1 MADSSEPLR
10 PSGVNH
16 PPPKT
21 SSLLLRAPPPP
32 VSILITTVLSL
43 AVALVLWAPNWNE
56 TVSSFAL
63 IFLIPALVAGGLTP
77 VLARAFGGRFELQ
90 RSLFLVVMV
99 LLIELPTAAVG
110 RLGLLLVPSYV
121 PGAMAILLFLQAP
134 ALWFRHLTLY
144 GVSSAHH
151 SRSIVPAAIQPVL
164 AILLFFFLVPPS
176 LELGVAAIAFLVLG
190 FLCALLLLR
199 VVDRPLQH
207 GFQSSGL
214 SMMRPLLDH
223 VNRRDPEATG
233 LIEAFF
239 LKSAQPADLRVTVV
253 RFGDPKATVATL
265 TLPTVHPGPFGAIG
279 ASDLPRKMADGLG
292 PSAGTVFVP
301 HAPCDHDLDLP
312 SQAEAE
318 KMVRAARTLVESLA
332 SGPGRRRGSPLLA
345 PYEGSLA
352 RAQIVGDCALV
363 IVTQAPEPTDDIS
376 YAVADRLAREVEAAS
391 GMRVALIDAHNSYI
405 EGQGDVA
412 YATPLAERLVR
423 DARAAVA
430 AAVAATEDSTV
441 EVGTAVVRGY
451 DIARDGIAGEGMR
464 ALVIRAA
471 GTTSAYV
478 LVDGNNLV
486 HGCRDPIVARLRTLV
501 DAAEVLTTDN
511 HVVHEADGSTNPVG
525 GRYPKE
531 ALIRDAEA
539 VVKRA
544 LANLRAVDV
553 TSGRAEVPGIL
564 VLGPGFTSRLLTAIS
579 DTVSMLGNSLVM
591 TLLLLF
597 ASSLVVLFALAH

>member
-1 MADSSEPLR
+1 MSA
-10 PSGVNH
+10 
-16 PPPKT
+16 
-21 SSLLLRAPPPP
+21 LLA
-32 VSILITTVLSL
+32 VVLSI
-43 AVALVLWAPNWNE
+43 AAALVLWGPNWSE
-56 TVSSFAL
+56 MTSTFVL
-63 IFLIPALVAGGLTP
+63 VFLIPALVAGALTP
-77 VLARAFGGRFELQ
+77 PLARVCKGRFELQ
-90 RSLFLVVMV
+90 RSFFLVVMV
-99 LLIELPTAAVG
+99 LLIELPIAAAG
-110 RLGLLLVPSYV
+110 RLGLLLVPSYG
-121 PGAMAILLFLQAP
+121 PGVWGILLFLQAP

-151 SRSIVPAAIQPVL
+151 TRSIVPAAVQPVL
-164 AILLFFFLVPPS
+164 AILLLFFLVPVS
-176 LELGVAAIAFLVLG
+176 LGLAIAAVVFLVLG

-233 LIEAFF
+233 MIEAFF
-239 LKSAQPADLRVTVV
+239 LKSAQPADLNVTAV
-253 RFGDPKATVATL
+253 RFGTPRGAAATIA
-265 TLPTVHPGPFGAIG
+265 LPTVHPGPFGAIG
-279 ASDLPRKMADGLG
+279 ASDLPRKMVEALG
-292 PSAGTVFVP
+292 SSAGAVFVP
-301 HAPCDHDLDLP
+301 HTPCDHDLDLP
-312 SQAEAE
+312 SQAETE
-318 KMVRAARTLVESLA
+318 KMTSATRALFESIA
-332 SGPGRRRGSPLLA
+332 ATPGPRRGSPLVE

-363 IVTQAPEPTDDIS
+363 LVTQAPAPTDDIS
-376 YAVADRLAREVEAAS
+376 YAVADRLVREVETAC
-391 GMRVALIDAHNSYI
+391 GVRVALIDAHNSYV

-423 DARAAVA
+423 DAKAAVSQAMA
-430 AAVAATEDSTV
+430 ASRESEI
-441 EVGTAVVRGY
+441 EVGTAVMRGY
-451 DIARDGIAGEGMR
+451 DIARNGIAGEGMR
-464 ALVIRAA
+464 ALVIRTA

-486 HGCRDPIVARLRTLV
+486 QGMRDPIVAQLRTIV
-501 DAAEVLTTDN
+501 DSAEIMTTDN

-531 ALIRDAEA
+531 ALIADAEA
-539 VVKRA
+539 TVRSA
-544 LANLRAVDV
+544 LANLHAVEV
-553 TSGRAEVPGIL
+553 ASGRAPVTGVL

-591 TLLLLF
+591 TLLLLL